1 LISRKPRLGI
11 VDFSSDD
18 DEKPKSYC
26 RECLKYGFSV
36 PLKNRIYPNN
46 EPIPVDADQFLQCHE
61 CGLIVPVYE
70 LEKEA
75 SIKNAVETIESP
87 FEFAKNS
94 FLGIDSR
101 TSVGGKNA
109 RKKRERQRQLDDIK
123 DDEVKRELAKGNTL
137 ISYTEYQ
144 PQ

>member
-1 LISRKPRLGI
+1 MINRRSRAGI
-11 VDFSSDD
+11 VDFSEKE
-18 DEKPKSYC
+18 DEKISYC
-26 RECLKYGFSV
+26 KECLKFGLSV

-46 EPIPVDADQFLQCHE
+46 EQIPSDSDQFKQCYE

-70 LEKEA
+70 IEKEA
-75 SIKNAVETIESP
+75 SIKDVVETTDNP
-87 FEFAKNS
+87 FDNGVS

-101 TSVGGKNA
+101 TSIRGKNA
-109 RKKRERQRQLDDIK
+109 RKKRDRQRELEDIK
-123 DDEVKRELAKGNTL
+123 DDEVKRELSKGNTL

>member
-1 LISRKPRLGI
+1 LISRKSRLGI

-18 DEKPKSYC
+18 DEKIISYC
-26 RECLKYGFSV
+26 KSCLKYGFSV

-46 EPIPVDADQFLQCHE
+46 EPVPKDADQFLQCHE

-70 LEKEA
+70 IEREA
-75 SIKNAVETIESP
+75 SIKDVVETTDNP
-87 FEFAKNS
+87 FDSGKM

-109 RKKRERQRQLDDIK
+109 RKKRERQKQLDDIK

-137 ISYTEYQ
+137 ISYSEYQ